1 MPANGPNNSVP
12 LRITIGVMGSAG
24 GTLTEEVL
32 ARVRRLGEE
41 IARRGCVLITGACP
55 GIPHEAVLGSKA
67 KGGLTIGI
75 SPALSPQEHRDLY
88 KSPLDHYDAL
98 IYTGSGLMG
107 REVTNIRSCDL
118 IVIAGGRSGTLGE
131 FAIAYDEGR
140 VIGVLQGTGGIAD
153 RMHEIVGAYL
163 FAGIHHLL
171 PDLASRRDH
180 DDQDARAAERDKLDP
195 LQERVRGA
203 TQGKCQMPRGPRD
216 EVRGA
221 GQHVVHQGPAF
232 RLLAQ
237 PVFHVG

>member
-1 MPANGPNNSVP
+1 
-12 LRITIGVMGSAG
+12 MGSSG
-24 GTLTEEVL
+24 GRISL
-32 ARVRRLGEE
+32 RVRNKARALGGM
-41 IARRGCVLITGACP
+41 IAAKGCVLITGACP
-55 GIPHEAVLGSKA
+55 GIPHEAVLGAKA

-153 RMHEIVGAYL
+153 RMQEIVG
-163 FAGIHHLL
+163 FVQKGTG
-171 PDLASRRDH
+171 SRIFY
-180 DDQDARAAERDKLDP
+180 DDDP
-195 LQERVRGA
+195 G
-203 TQGKCQMPRGPRD
+203 
-216 EVRGA
+216 
-221 GQHVVHQGPAF
+221 
-232 RLLAQ
+232 RLLDKMLRYLTR
-237 PVFHVG
+237 VGFHPPREQEA